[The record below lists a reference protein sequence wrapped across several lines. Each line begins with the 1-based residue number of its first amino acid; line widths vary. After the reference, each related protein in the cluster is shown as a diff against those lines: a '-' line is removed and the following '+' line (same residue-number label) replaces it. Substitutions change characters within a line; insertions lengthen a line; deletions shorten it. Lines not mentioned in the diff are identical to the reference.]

1 MSFDIYFAGAQ
12 TPTVDDFIYNLGA
25 NRLYSYFSERKHIDN
40 YIERIKQETLLFSK
54 NVWIAP
60 RAQN

>member
-40 YIERIKQETLLFSK
+40 YIERIKT
-54 NVWIAP
+54 N
-60 RAQN
+60 